1 MQLIIIFKINS
12 MKFLVSIVFII
23 LFFTASQLQAQV
35 SADKV
40 VGKKNMSIA
49 DSIKNSDYPYILPIW
64 GQKVT
69 NKGFELPYSAGLGI
83 NYLWQQSDLIIE
95 NLQVGFNNGPM
106 YDLDNIVRFD
116 NAQSTASAINIRPD
130 IWVLPFL
137 NVYGIIAKSTPSTDV
152 GYGIYIPD
160 SSGNYNQI
168 LSTQTTANFDA
179 TSFGFG
185 ITPTIGVGGGWIAL
199 DMNFTWSDIDA
210 LDKPAFAFVFGPRFG
225 KTFRFKKPEQN
236 VAIWVGGFRLNLNSG
251 TNGSLNLSDV
261 IDSENIGA
269 NLDDAYMKVE
279 DSQQQIDQWW
289 NGLSELEQNN
299 PLNEAKYDRANQ
311 SLETAGQLLDGASS
325 AVNNLTTST
334 IQYSLDK
341 RPKDKWNFIVG
352 SQYQINKHW
361 MIRGE
366 FGFLGSRQQ
375 FIGGLQYRF
384 GL

>member
-1 MQLIIIFKINS
+1 
-12 MKFLVSIVFII
+12 
-23 LFFTASQLQAQV
+23 
-35 SADKV
+35 
-40 VGKKNMSIA
+40 
-49 DSIKNSDYPYILPIW
+49 
-64 GQKVT
+64 
-69 NKGFELPYSAGLGI
+69 
-83 NYLWQQSDLIIE
+83 
-95 NLQVGFNNGPM
+95 
-106 YDLDNIVRFD
+106 
-116 NAQSTASAINIRPD
+116 
-130 IWVLPFL
+130 
-137 NVYGIIAKSTPSTDV
+137 
-152 GYGIYIPD
+152 
-160 SSGNYNQI
+160 
-168 LSTQTTANFDA
+168 
-179 TSFGFG
+179 
-185 ITPTIGVGGGWIAL
+185 
-199 DMNFTWSDIDA
+199 
-210 LDKPAFAFVFGPRFG
+210 
-225 KTFRFKKPEQN
+225 
-236 VAIWVGGFRLNLNSG
+236 
-251 TNGSLNLSDV
+251 
-261 IDSENIGA
+261 
-269 NLDDAYMKVE
+269 MKVE

>member
-1 MQLIIIFKINS
+1 
-12 MKFLVSIVFII
+12 MKSLVSIVFII

-49 DSIKNSDYPYILPIW
+49 DSIKNSDYPFILPIW

-83 NYLWQQSDLIIE
+83 NYLWQQSDLVIE

-116 NAQSTASAINIRPD
+116 KAQSTASAINVRPD

-137 NVYGIIAKSTPSTDV
+137 NVYGIFAKSTPSTDV

-225 KTFRFKKPEQN
+225 KTFRFRKPEQN
-236 VAIWVGGFRLNLNSG
+236 IAIWVGGFRLNLNSG

-269 NLDDAYMKVE
+269 NLDDAYMKVD

-311 SLETAGQLLDGASS
+311 ALETAGQLLDGASS
-325 AVNNLTTST
+325 AVNNLNSST

-341 RPKDKWNFIVG
+341 RPKNKWNFIVG

-366 FGFLGSRQQ
+366 FGFLGTRQQ

>member
-1 MQLIIIFKINS
+1 